1 MKHLIRFAFAVA
13 ALGTLALASPP
24 ENPALAPHT
33 PEADLKGSWDAEM
46 DPALPN
52 VLILGDSISISYT
65 RPVRQK
71 LAGAAN
77 VLRPM
82 RRDAR
87 GPDNCGDTT
96 IGMANI
102 DRWLGDMKWDVIH
115 FNWGLW
121 DLCYRH
127 PESKNQGKRDKVNG
141 ALSTTPEDYEKNLE
155 TLVARLKQTGAKLV
169 WASTS
174 LVPEGEVGRIV
185 GDDAKYNAIAARVM
199 GRHGIPIN
207 DLHTLSATF
216 PAEMFVGPGD
226 VHFTAEGAARLADQV
241 AAEIQKQLP
250 EKAVGE

>member
-1 MKHLIRFAFAVA
+1 MKYLTKIAFAVA
-13 ALGTLALASPP
+13 SLGTFALASPS

-33 PEADLKGSWDAEM
+33 PEADLKGSWDAEI

-71 LAGAAN
+71 LAGVAN
-77 VLRPM
+77 VVRPM

-87 GPDNCGDTT
+87 GPDNCGDTI

-102 DRWLGDMKWDVIH
+102 DRWLGEMKWHVIH

-127 PESKNQGKRDKVNG
+127 PESTNQGKRDKVNG
-141 ALSTTPEDYEKNLE
+141 TLSTTPEDYEKNLD
-155 TLVARLKQTGAKLV
+155 TLVARLKQTEAKLV

-174 LVPEGEVGRIV
+174 LVPEGEVGRKV
-185 GDDAKYNAIAARVM
+185 GDDVKYNAIAARVM

-207 DLHTLSATF
+207 DLHALSATF
-216 PAEMFVGPGD
+216 AAEMFVGPGD
-226 VHFTAEGAARLADQV
+226 VHFTGEGAARLAVQV
-241 AAEIQKQLP
+241 AGEIRKHLP
-250 EKAVGE
+250 DNPK